1 VTSTLPSTPTFTST
15 FTATSTQTA
24 TPTGT
29 PGGNGGGRDVPA
41 LSPGMLVL
49 LGLALTAAG
58 FLGSRKA

>member
-1 VTSTLPSTPTFTST
+1 M
-15 FTATSTQTA
+15 

-29 PGGNGGGRDVPA
+29 PGGGGGDHDVPA